1 MRTAACLDEMAPYLF
16 AQIDAKRDALRAQGI
31 DVISLGIGDPD
42 LPTPPHIVD
51 AMAEA
56 IRKPANH
63 QYPDY
68 AGSPVFRR
76 ACAAYMA
83 DRFGVELDPDAEVLA
98 LIGSKEGIAHLH
110 TAFVDPGDYV
120 LAPSIGYP
128 VYSGGATLQS
138 ARTWFMPMR
147 AEDGFL
153 ADLHTAFVDPGDYV
167 LAPSIGYPV
176 YSGGATLQSARTWFM
191 PMRAEDG
198 FLADFEATP
207 PEVLERAKILFLG
220 YPNNPTGACAPVE
233 YLDRA
238 IAFCLEH
245 DLLLA
250 YDNAYVDI
258 CFDGYRAPSI
268 LERPRARECCIEFFS
283 LSKSYNMTGWR
294 IAFACGNAQA
304 VAALGT
310 VKNNLDSGQF
320 TAIQEA
326 AAVALTGPQD
336 CVDEMCALYQ
346 RRRDLVVDA
355 LRAIGLECEA
365 PRATIY
371 VWARVPDGD
380 TSASFAE
387 RLLER
392 AHVIVTPGS
401 GYGPDGEGYVRIS
414 LTTPD
419 ERLVEAVRRI
429 KEAM

>member
-1 MRTAACLDEMAPYLF
+1 MRTAACLDKMAPYLF
-16 AQIDAKRDALRAQGI
+16 AQIDAKRDALRAQGV

-51 AMAEA
+51 AMAQA
-56 IRKPANH
+56 IRKPENH

-68 AGSPVFRR
+68 AGSAAYRR
-76 ACAAYMA
+76 ACAQYMA
-83 DRFGVELDPDAEVLA
+83 DRFGVTVDPDTEVLA

-138 ARTWFMPMR
+138 ANTWFMPMN
-147 AEDGFL
+147 
-153 ADLHTAFVDPGDYV
+153 
-167 LAPSIGYPV
+167 
-176 YSGGATLQSARTWFM
+176 
-191 PMRAEDG
+191 AEDG
-198 FLADFEATP
+198 FLADFESVPA
-207 PEVLERAKILFLG
+207 EVLAKAKIMFLG

-268 LERPRARECCIEFFS
+268 LERPRAKECCIEFFS

-294 IAFACGNAQA
+294 IAFACGNPQA

-320 TAIQEA
+320 TAVQDA
-326 AAVALTGPQD
+326 AIAALTGPQD
-336 CVDEMCALYQ
+336 CVAGMCALYQ
-346 RRRDLVVDA
+346 DRRDLVVDA
-355 LRAIGLECEA
+355 LRSIGLECEA
-365 PRATIY
+365 PKATIY
-371 VWARVPDGD
+371 VWAKVPEGD
-380 TSASFAE
+380 TSESFAT
-387 RLLER
+387 RLLEQ

-419 ERLVEAVRRI
+419 ERLMEAVRRI
-429 KEAM
+429 REAM